1 MIKLWLT
8 WKNFSSWV
16 KVWLSITKFHAVTHK
31 CHILL
36 TLCNISIKTSSLLM
50 NCCYGLSVDL
60 WEAWGFVGLKK
71 PGRCFILS
79 SIPFIACSI
88 FLECLCSKFV
98 LIGEKD
104 QCKNEDLGC
113 VSDDIEGLL
122 FKKHVLLSST
132 LFMLFLESLPILSE
146 NQQLVL
152 LRVFWSSED
161 CRLYE
166 RVCFQFLGIAMA
178 H

>member
-1 MIKLWLT
+1 M
-8 WKNFSSWV
+8 
-16 KVWLSITKFHAVTHK
+16 
-31 CHILL
+31 
-36 TLCNISIKTSSLLM
+36 
-50 NCCYGLSVDL
+50 
-60 WEAWGFVGLKK
+60 
-71 PGRCFILS
+71 
-79 SIPFIACSI
+79 
-88 FLECLCSKFV
+88 